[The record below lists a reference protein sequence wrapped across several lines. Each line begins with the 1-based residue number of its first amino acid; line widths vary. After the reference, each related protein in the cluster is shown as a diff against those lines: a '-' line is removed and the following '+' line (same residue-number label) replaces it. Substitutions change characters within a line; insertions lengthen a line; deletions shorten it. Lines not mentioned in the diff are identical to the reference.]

1 MGPVACLTLLLP
13 LTQQAVGVFREILRK
28 EKLTLITCIY
38 NYIHLHCGFFLLL
51 NDNFLLNKPFLKI
64 QCFTKLRIFRELI
77 L

>member
-13 LTQQAVGVFREILRK
+13 LTQAVGVSREILRK

-38 NYIHLHCGFFLLL
+38 NYIHLHCGVFFLLL
-51 NDNFLLNKPFLKI
+51 NDNFLLNKPYLKI
-64 QCFTKLRIFRELI
+64 QCFTKLCIFRELI